1 MRVSVVQAVKY
12 ISAFYTS
19 FRKWAFQK
27 VMQFKVEFWKKK
39 HLLWITTGTWVSK
52 WVAGH
57 FLLLYLKEAIEVLF
71 KADLI
76 LWDTT

>member
-27 VMQFKVEFWKKK
+27 VMQFKVEFWKKNIYFES
-39 HLLWITTGTWVSK
+39 LLAPESQNGLPVIFYYFTWRKQLKYYSK
-52 WVAGH
+52 Q
-57 FLLLYLKEAIEVLF
+57 I
-71 KADLI
+71 
-76 LWDTT
+76 